1 MIPLPPDGY
10 CPRCRENVT
19 PVRDTMTSAVVC
31 PWCDGAV
38 EDAFDRER
46 RYCPTCDEMV
56 VPANDGRCWRCAA
69 RLHRGSPWDR
79 CECGCGQPIRRFD
92 EHGRQIRWVRGH
104 APRSLEVD
112 GQVAVEPFAAYLEA
126 RVRDL
131 DRLAAVAREHG
142 IARRD
147 VVAVL
152 RRDQPTVSRALVR
165 RALWSFGQ
173 NGKGRPRRPDAASFF
188 DLYPDDRRA
197 RTCPGCGK
205 GKAPH
210 AALCKACRRK
220 AGYPRRK
227 PRHSVGPEVLAA
239 AARDRAADGTPW
251 RVLAERY
258 IARTP
263 YTNVG
268 SLAGVLRTTLRD
280 RAAP

>member
-1 MIPLPPDGY
+1 VIPLPPDGY

-19 PVRDTMTSAVVC
+19 PVRDTMTSKLVC
-31 PWCDGAV
+31 PWCDGPVA
-38 EDAFDRER
+38 DAFDHER
-46 RYCPTCDEMV
+46 RWCPTCDEMV
-56 VPANDGRCWRCAA
+56 VPANDGGCWRCGS
-69 RLHRGSPWDR
+69 RPHRGPPWDR
-79 CECGCGQPIRRFD
+79 CGCGCGQLIRRFD
-92 EHGRQIRWVRGH
+92 EHGRRVRWVRGH
-104 APRSLEVD
+104 APRSLERPGEVD
-112 GQVAVEPFAAYLEA
+112 AEPFARYLEA
-126 RVRDL
+126 RLRDL
-131 DRLAAVAREHG
+131 DRLGAVAREHG
-142 IARRD
+142 IARHV

-152 RRDQPTVSRALVR
+152 RRDAQTVPREVVR
-165 RALWSFGQ
+165 RALRSYGQ
-173 NGKGRPRRPDAASFF
+173 NGRGMLARPDAASFF
-188 DLYPDDRRA
+188 DLYPGDRRA

-268 SLAGVLRTTLRD
+268 SLAGVLRTTHRD
-280 RAAP
+280 RVQP